1 MVDRL
6 KKIQEKYLRL
16 DDELS
21 SVSDPSKL
29 KEIYKERSRLTPVY
43 TKAQDYLNIFKDIN
57 DAKLLLPN
65 EKDEDMHQMLKS
77 EIEEGEQKLEALSKE
92 LEIMLLPPDPNSGKN
107 ILIEVRAGT
116 GGEESGLFC
125 ADLFRMYN
133 KYADKCGLRVE
144 LIDSSPTGIGGF
156 KEIVFSIEDDKA
168 YDIFKF
174 ESGTHRVQRI
184 PTTESGGRIHTSA
197 VTVAVLPE
205 AEEKEVEIKESD
217 IRVDVF
223 RSSGSGGQHVNTT
236 DSAVRLTH
244 NPTGIVVSCQD
255 EKSQIKNRD
264 KAMRILRARILDQK
278 MQEAKAS
285 SDAIKKQMIGS
296 GDRSER
302 IRTYNFPQGR
312 CTDHRIGFTSHNLSS
327 IMEGDMDE
335 LIEALLEE
343 DRSKRLA
350 SAK

>member
-1 MVDRL
+1 MAHAT
-6 KKIQEKYLRL
+6 E
-16 DDELS
+16 
-21 SVSDPSKL
+21 PSKL
-29 KEIYKERSRLTPVY
+29 KDLSKERSRLTPVY
-43 TKAQDYLNIFKDIN
+43 TKANEYLSISKDIQ
-57 DAKLLLPN
+57 DAKQLLPL
-65 EKDEDMHQMLKS
+65 EKDEDMHDMLKS
-77 EIEEGEQKLEALSKE
+77 EIEDGEEKLESLARE
-92 LEIMLLPPDPNSGKN
+92 LEILLLPPDPNSGKN
-107 ILIEVRAGT
+107 ILVEIRAGT

-125 ADLFRMYN
+125 ADLFRMYS
-133 KYADKCGLRVE
+133 KYADKKGFKSS
-144 LIDSSPTGIGGF
+144 LIDSSPTGIGGY
-156 KEIVFSIEDDKA
+156 KEIIFSLEDANA

-174 ESGTHRVQRI
+174 EAGTHRVQRI

-197 VTVAVLPE
+197 VTVAILPE
-205 AEEKEVEIKESD
+205 AEEKEVVINESD

-236 DSAVRLTH
+236 DSAVRMTH
-244 NPTGIVVSCQD
+244 IPTGIVVTCQD

-264 KAMRILRARILDQK
+264 KALRVLRARIADAQAEETK
-278 MQEAKAS
+278 TSA
-285 SDAIKKQMIGS
+285 DAIKKQMIGS

-335 LIEALLEE
+335 LIDALLEE

-350 SAK
+350 AHK

>member
-1 MVDRL
+1 MVERL

-16 DDELS
+16 DDELAHATE
-21 SVSDPSKL
+21 PSKL
-29 KEIYKERSRLTPVY
+29 KDLYKERSRLTPVY
-43 TKAQDYLNIFKDIN
+43 TKAEEYLRIFKDIQ
-57 DAKLLLPN
+57 DAKQLLHS
-65 EKDEDMHQMLKS
+65 EKEEDMHNMLKS
-77 EIEEGEQKLEALSKE
+77 EIEEGEQKLENLAKE
-92 LEIMLLPPDPNSGKN
+92 LEILLLPRDPNSGKN
-107 ILIEVRAGT
+107 ILVEIRAGT

-125 ADLFRMYN
+125 ADLFRMYS
-133 KYADKCGLRVE
+133 KYADKKGLRTE
-144 LIDSSPTGIGGF
+144 LVDSSPTGIGGF
-156 KEIVFSIEDDKA
+156 KEIIFSIEDDKA
-168 YDIFKF
+168 YDLFKF

-184 PTTESGGRIHTSA
+184 PATESGGRIHTSA

-205 AEEKEVEIKESD
+205 AEEQEVDLKEND

-244 NPTGIVVSCQD
+244 IPTGIVVSCQD
-255 EKSQIKNRD
+255 EKSQIKNRE
-264 KAMRILRARILDQK
+264 KAMRILRARIADQIA
-278 MQEAKAS
+278 QESKAT

-312 CTDHRIGFTSHNLSS
+312 CTDHRINFTSHNLSA
-327 IMEGDMDE
+327 IMEGDLDE
-335 LIEALLEE
+335 LMEALQEE

-350 SAK
+350 ASK

>member
-1 MVDRL
+1 M
-6 KKIQEKYLRL
+6 

-21 SVSDPSKL
+21 SASDPSKL
-29 KEIYKERSRLTPVY
+29 KEMYKERSRLTPVY
-43 TKAQDYLNIFKDIN
+43 TKAQEYLTILKDIT
-57 DAKLLLPN
+57 DAKALLPN

-77 EIEEGEQKLEALSKE
+77 EIEIGEKRLEELSKE
-92 LEIMLLPPDPNSGKN
+92 LEILLLPPDPNSGKN
-107 ILIEVRAGT
+107 ILVEIRAGT

-133 KYADKCGLRVE
+133 KYADKCGLRTE

-156 KEIVFSIEDDKA
+156 KEIVFSIEDERA

-184 PTTESGGRIHTSA
+184 PATESGGRIHTSA

-205 AEEKEVEIKESD
+205 AEEKEVDIKESD

-244 NPTGIVVSCQD
+244 IPTGIVVSCQD

-264 KAMRILRARILDQK
+264 KAMRILRARILDQQF
-278 MQEAKAS
+278 QEAKAS

-312 CTDHRIGFTSHNLSS
+312 CTDHRVGYTSHNLGG

-335 LIEALLEE
+335 LIGALLEE
-343 DRSKRLA
+343 DRASRLA